1 MDELENLRPMLDR
14 RYEEVRS
21 GKVKP
26 ISGDEVEAYFRK
38 NLRTLGPNPRSICAT
53 DATDSKFQSED

>member
-26 ISGDEVEAYFRK
+26 ISGDEVEAYFRQK
-38 NLRTLGPNPRSICAT
+38 FEDARAKSTVDLRDGR
-53 DATDSKFQSED
+53 D